1 MEHLL
6 YIYDFDYMTV
16 SFGFSD
22 TLLTASVSSISS
34 ELDELSL
41 VAAGGSLGLVR
52 LSVGYTRSAVM
63 PLLRVSDP
71 LSVQAALRL
80 DSKDSAEAPP
90 QRRLPRYF

>member
-22 TLLTASVSSISS
+22 TLLTTSASSISS

-52 LSVGYTRSAVM
+52 LSVGYTGHIDHRFVQVERGYAVAT
-63 PLLRVSDP
+63 
-71 LSVQAALRL
+71 SV
-80 DSKDSAEAPP
+80 
-90 QRRLPRYF
+90 